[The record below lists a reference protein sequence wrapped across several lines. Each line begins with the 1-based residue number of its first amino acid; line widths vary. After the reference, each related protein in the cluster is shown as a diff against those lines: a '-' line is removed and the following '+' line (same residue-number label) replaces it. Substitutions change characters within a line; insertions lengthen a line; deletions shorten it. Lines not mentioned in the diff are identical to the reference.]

1 MPRKTLKRQI
11 THRDI
16 NFEELMDLR
25 IDYAFKLVLAGKN
38 TRHLINLLNA
48 IFSNKNIPLIVAD
61 LTIENTFL
69 ERRSKEEKLSVLDIR
84 ATLND
89 GMKIL
94 IEMHRYDVE
103 DIKYK
108 NLHSWAKVYGES
120 LGAGQSYSEQS
131 PVIIIAFVEGTIN
144 SGGSEKIHRCYRI
157 MEKDEHSE
165 YLNNFE
171 MHYINMKA
179 FIKEVN
185 GSNPQTVKPDL
196 ANWLTIIT
204 MHDIKDKSRLTKL
217 YNEQEELAMLINE
230 VALKSKNKAY
240 RQAYE
245 QRQNDITN
253 HYARIAK
260 YEREAIEA
268 GQALI
273 KANDEINKANKE
285 TAKAKT
291 EAAKA
296 NKEAAK
302 ANEETAKAKNEAAKS
317 KKESAEAKNIINK
330 KDEELERLNS
340 QIAELNKQL
349 NP

>member
-1 MPRKTLKRQI
+1 
-11 THRDI
+11 
-16 NFEELMDLR
+16 
-25 IDYAFKLVLAGKN
+25 
-38 TRHLINLLNA
+38 
-48 IFSNKNIPLIVAD
+48 
-61 LTIENTFL
+61 
-69 ERRSKEEKLSVLDIR
+69 
-84 ATLND
+84 
-89 GMKIL
+89 
-94 IEMHRYDVE
+94 
-103 DIKYK
+103 
-108 NLHSWAKVYGES
+108 
-120 LGAGQSYSEQS
+120 
-131 PVIIIAFVEGTIN
+131 
-144 SGGSEKIHRCYRI
+144 

-268 GQALI
+268 SQALI

-285 TAKAKT
+285 IK
-291 EAAKA
+291 KA

-302 ANEETAKAKNEAAKS
+302 ANEEAEKANKEAAKAKNEATETKNILS
-317 KKESAEAKNIINK
+317 KKN
-330 KDEELERLNS
+330 EELERLNS
-340 QIAELNKQL
+340 QIAELKKQL
-349 NP
+349 NA